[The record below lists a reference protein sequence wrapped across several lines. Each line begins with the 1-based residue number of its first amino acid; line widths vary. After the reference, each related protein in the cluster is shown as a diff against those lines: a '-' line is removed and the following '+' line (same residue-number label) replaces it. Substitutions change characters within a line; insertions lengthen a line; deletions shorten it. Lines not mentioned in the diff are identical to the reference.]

1 MGINLLAATILLAA
15 ALFTGVAVAAT
26 PDSIGGVHEC
36 ESAVQTV
43 DVNVDEGIEADDLG
57 VSEGQDTAGGDM
69 AAAMTGGPDDGHG
82 A

>member
-36 ESAVQTV
+36 ENAVQTV
-43 DVNVDEGIEADDLG
+43 DVNVDEGIEADDVG
-57 VSEGQDTAGGDM
+57 VPEGQDPAGGDM
-69 AAAMTGGPDDGHG
+69 ATAMAGRPGDEHG